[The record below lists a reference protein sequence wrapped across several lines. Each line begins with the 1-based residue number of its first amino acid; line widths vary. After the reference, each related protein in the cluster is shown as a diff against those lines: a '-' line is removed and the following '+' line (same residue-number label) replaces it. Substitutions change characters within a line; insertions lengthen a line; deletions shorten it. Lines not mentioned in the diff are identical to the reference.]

1 MTDLVAQQGKSD
13 FGFGFSLVGND
24 WTRHAME
31 VAVVV
36 HGISMFIELAIL
48 QGDERTA
55 DQAVDLA

>member
-1 MTDLVAQQGKSD
+1 
-13 FGFGFSLVGND
+13 
-24 WTRHAME
+24 ME